1 MNKKHQII
9 IAAFVLLSLT
19 ASGLFIVEQM
29 KFSRFKD
36 QSEQANN
43 KSQQTIDQLTVAKQ
57 SAESTATKLKSDLD
71 ILQQK
76 SQTLGIELT
85 NRQALCEQQAKD
97 FDKLSKDY
105 ALALDAAKQ
114 SEQLASHYEKVS
126 RDILDAWKK
135 QVEE

>member
-1 MNKKHQII
+1 MNKKCQII

-19 ASGLFIVEQM
+19 AAGLFIVERM
-29 KFSRFKD
+29 KFSSFKD
-36 QSEQANN
+36 QCQQASNQ
-43 KSQQTIDQLTVAKQ
+43 SQQTINQLTVAKQ

-71 ILQQK
+71 ILLQK
-76 SQTLGIELT
+76 SQSLGTELT
-85 NRQALCEQQAKD
+85 NRQALCEQRAKD
-97 FDKLSKDY
+97 LDKLSKDY

-135 QVEE
+135 QVDE

>member
-1 MNKKHQII
+1 MNKKCQII

-19 ASGLFIVEQM
+19 ASGLFIVERM

-36 QSEQANN
+36 QS
-43 KSQQTIDQLTVAKQ
+43 QQTNNQLTVAKQ

-71 ILQQK
+71 ILLQK